1 MDDKNKI
8 IGLVILVLILVAAV
22 VYFVFFDKK
31 ECKVCQDCPDCP
43 TCKVCPVCP
52 VCPALPTKYS
62 PETSPQTFP
71 IGGDRRSFIPDGCS
85 TSYSQLVLQAQ
96 TPPSKK
102 GKYLAAEGNCEYGDT
117 GPVKNYCENNGG
129 LVAQFVTGTQ
139 DQDGMC
145 AKTFGIGK
153 SGQIY
158 NMQ

>member
-8 IGLVILVLILVAAV
+8 IGLVILVLILVATV
-22 VYFVFFDKK
+22 VYFVFYDKN
-31 ECKVCQDCPDCP
+31 ECKVCPD
-43 TCKVCPVCP
+43 CP

-96 TPPSKK
+96 TPPPKK
-102 GKYLAAEGNCEYGDT
+102 GEYLAAEGKCEDGDT